1 MKSSNPT
8 LRPRFPTPTSQFLQL
23 DINPS
28 IGPVSCTTTRE
39 IGKRPRSIFQSA
51 RDKEL
56 AHARESY
63 RQEQVVDHG
72 ERNEQSVPSSE
83 YSTAR
88 DIKEC
93 VLQVQ
98 KLCLRDLA
106 VEENHV
112 KGFTQIHNANTID
125 LEKSHKEVERVIN
138 ALHLRE
144 RKA

>member
-1 MKSSNPT
+1 M
-8 LRPRFPTPTSQFLQL
+8 
-23 DINPS
+23 
-28 IGPVSCTTTRE
+28 
-39 IGKRPRSIFQSA
+39 
-51 RDKEL
+51 
-56 AHARESY
+56 
-63 RQEQVVDHG
+63 DH
-72 ERNEQSVPSSE
+72 EKRNEQSVPSSD
-83 YSTAR
+83 YSTAW

-112 KGFTQIHNANTID
+112 KGFTQIHNANKID
-125 LEKSHKEVERVIN
+125 LEKSHEEVERVIN

>member
-1 MKSSNPT
+1 MD
-8 LRPRFPTPTSQFLQL
+8 LER
-23 DINPS
+23 
-28 IGPVSCTTTRE
+28 
-39 IGKRPRSIFQSA
+39 
-51 RDKEL
+51 
-56 AHARESY
+56 
-63 RQEQVVDHG
+63 
-72 ERNEQSVPSSE
+72 RNEQSVPSSE
-83 YSTAR
+83 YSTAL

-112 KGFTQIHNANTID
+112 KGFTRIHTTNTID
-125 LEKSHKEVERVIN
+125 LEKSHKEVDRVIN